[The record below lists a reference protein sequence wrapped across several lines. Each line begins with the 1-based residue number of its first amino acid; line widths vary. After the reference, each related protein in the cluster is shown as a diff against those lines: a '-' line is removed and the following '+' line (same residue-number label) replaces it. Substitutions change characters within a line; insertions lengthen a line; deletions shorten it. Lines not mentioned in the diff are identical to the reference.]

1 MIKKHP
7 SNSIQLF
14 GPTSKTAYTREIIIN
29 EVGQLGKEQ
38 ALDIEYMISNY
49 RLWKREIQRLE
60 RMLYG
65 GYRSMNSWGV
75 AQYGLDA
82 AMPKGSSIMPKS
94 ELERLDVRER
104 SQLARLGR
112 LESYVY
118 ALEAAYDILK
128 SEQQK
133 IIYDCL
139 LDGMTYRQIAE
150 HMASSKDF
158 VYRQKKDIVRQI
170 GQNRQ
175 IRMIL
180 TYEKNVG

>member
-1 MIKKHP
+1 M
-7 SNSIQLF
+7 
-14 GPTSKTAYTREIIIN
+14 
-29 EVGQLGKEQ
+29 GKEQ
-38 ALDIEYMISNY
+38 ILDIEYMISNY
-49 RLWKREIQRLE
+49 RLWKREIKRLE
-60 RMLYG
+60 RILYG
-65 GYRSMNSWGV
+65 GHRSMSSWGV

-158 VYRQKKDIVRQI
+158 VRIKKGEIISQI
-170 GQNRQ
+170 SQNSQ
-175 IRMIL
+175 IRMML

>member
-1 MIKKHP
+1 M
-7 SNSIQLF
+7 
-14 GPTSKTAYTREIIIN
+14 
-29 EVGQLGKEQ
+29 GKEQ

-65 GYRSMNSWGV
+65 GYRSMSSWGV